1 MHEQTARAGV
11 LPFQIVEAWGVGCGY
26 ERSCKLS
33 ERRIL
38 ANRYLLGIDTAKVVH
53 ARFLEAGRTLGMPQ
67 ALYERFRD
75 GLPEANLV
83 FLGFEDSEEDGCI
96 YKVYLE
102 YWERL
107 KRRLRAGAVDGEP
120 QLLHEGFKW
129 YVDAPAR
136 HMVTRYECLPGLD
149 AGQIRQRIEAAYQD
163 APSTVTLEA
172 VRGILELATGRIA
185 GNRLLFVEVSE
196 PGNPRR
202 SFDLNV
208 YPAGLRV
215 GDALAPIRRAAA
227 SLEVPADKLKRLLS
241 MISGK
246 HLGHVSGGLSRGG
259 DEYFTIYYER

>member
-1 MHEQTARAGV
+1 MDEQTLRAGV

-33 ERRIL
+33 ARRIL
-38 ANRYLLGIDTAKVVH
+38 ANRYLLGVDTAKVDRN
-53 ARFLEAGRTLGMPQ
+53 RFLEAARRLGMPQ
-67 ALYERFRD
+67 ALYDRFHD

-96 YKVYLE
+96 YKIYLE
-102 YWERL
+102 YWQRL
-107 KRRLRAGAVDGEP
+107 KRRLESGAGDGEP

-136 HMVTRYECLPGLD
+136 QVVTRYECLPRLD
-149 AGQIRQRIEAAYQD
+149 AAQIVQHIEAAYQD
-163 APSTVTLEA
+163 APSTATLEA
-172 VRGILELATGRIA
+172 VRRILALAASSAA
-185 GNRLLFVEVSE
+185 GKRLLFVQVSE

-215 GDALAPIRRAAA
+215 RDAITPIRRAAA
-227 SLEVPADKLKRLLS
+227 SLQVPVDKLERLMS
-241 MISGK
+241 MIPDK
-246 HLGHVSGGLSRGG
+246 HLGHISGGLSRGG
-259 DEYFTIYYER
+259 DEYLTVYYER

>member
-1 MHEQTARAGV
+1 MDEHTARVGV

-33 ERRIL
+33 ARRIL
-38 ANRYLLGIDTAKVVH
+38 ANRYLLGVDTAKLDR
-53 ARFLEAGRTLGMPQ
+53 ARFLEAARRLGMPQ
-67 ALYERFRD
+67 ALYERFTH
-75 GLPEANLV
+75 GLSEANLV
-83 FLGFEDSEEDGCI
+83 FLGFEDTEEDGCI

-107 KRRLRAGAVDGEP
+107 KRRLRAGNDDGRP

-136 HMVTRYECLPGLD
+136 QVVTHYQCLPGLD
-149 AGQIRQRIEAAYQD
+149 AAQIRQRIEAAYRD
-163 APSTVTLEA
+163 APSAATLDTV
-172 VRGILELATGRIA
+172 RRILERATNGAAA
-185 GNRLLFVEVSE
+185 GRLLFVEVSE

-208 YPAGLRV
+208 YTAGLRV
-215 GDALAPIRRAAA
+215 GDAAAAIRRAAA
-227 SLEVPADKLKRLLS
+227 SLQVPGDKLERLLS
-241 MISGK
+241 MAAGK
-246 HLGHVSGGLSRGG
+246 HLGHLSGGLSRAG